1 MVILMSYWDIG
12 SESGNTDEF
21 LDFLGMQRFVYRK
34 ECGFVTEVKTGT
46 YSGIICIYIIC
57 TDE

>member
-1 MVILMSYWDIG
+1 MVILMSYWVIG

-34 ECGFVTEVKTGT
+34 ESGFVTEVKTEH
-46 YSGIICIYIIC
+46 IQV
-57 TDE
+57 